1 MKKRTSLLVGCIVAV
16 LCLPVGFALAQS
28 TIGLPES
35 HPAEPTHEDPN
46 PATDPTQELQ
56 ALEQADQAGNKSA
69 EAEAA
74 EAVRQEILSRDDQA
88 DREAAETAPPAPEV
102 PAGTK
107 SYLPPT
113 VPQAIVSH
121 CEETLAAGNTDE
133 LCELVVLHAEG
144 KIRSGAFSPEQQ
156 NTILVEHRPVEA
168 K

>member
-1 MKKRTSLLVGCIVAV
+1 MAV
-16 LCLPVGFALAQS
+16 LCLPVGFAIAQS
-28 TIGLPES
+28 TVAQPEG

-46 PATDPTQELQ
+46 PSTDPVQELQ
-56 ALEQADQAGNKSA
+56 ALNRAHNEGNKAA

-88 DREAAETAPPAPEV
+88 EREAAESAPPAPEV

-107 SYLPPT
+107 SYLPPS
-113 VPQAIVSH
+113 VPQTIVSH
-121 CEETLAAGNTDE
+121 CEETLAEGNTDE

-156 NTILVEHRPVEA
+156 STILAEHGPVEV